1 MRGQFGQDQ
10 EVEGESSIPRRDFF
24 IDGRKPNGF
33 LGDRTRE
40 GAPMATKPAKGTR
53 KKTSTVR
60 DLAAR
65 KNPKGGAQKKERP
78 GLIPN
83 TRDGGIH
90 KPGEVRLS

>member
-1 MRGQFGQDQ
+1 
-10 EVEGESSIPRRDFF
+10 
-24 IDGRKPNGF
+24 
-33 LGDRTRE
+33 
-40 GAPMATKPAKGTR
+40 MATKPAKATR

-65 KNPKGGAQKKERP
+65 KNPKGGAQKKE

-90 KPGEVRLS
+90 KPGKVRLS